1 MSKTVS
7 ICIFDTSCHVIEGDQ
22 LVQPDVQGEAGQKK
36 RSVNQRTLVYYSI
49 FICKMNSWRLPI
61 AL

>member
-22 LVQPDVQGEAGQKK
+22 PDTQGEAGQKK
-36 RSVNQRTLVYYSI
+36 RSVNQRKL
-49 FICKMNSWRLPI
+49 
-61 AL
+61 